1 MIRAFNA
8 TADEV
13 RHILANETGQAW
25 RPAKPQPRPGTRPYG
40 MRGKRERTGW
50 TWKDLDTTSRR
61 TLECALIRAAPYQ
74 PGDVLWVREAWLV
87 AADMDGYSTFY
98 RADGEDIPGPWHY
111 SITMPRKHS
120 RIDIEITAVAAKQV
134 RAVTG
139 DDAIA
144 AGCFVPNHG
153 SVSQVFIN
161 RFRER
166 WNSLYAQRGLGW
178 AINPWAWV
186 FDWRRIKP

>member
-1 MIRAFNA
+1 MARAFNA

-13 RHILANETGQAW
+13 RLMLANETGQLW
-25 RPAKPQPRPGTRPYG
+25 RPAKPQPEAH
-40 MRGKRERTGW
+40 KRLPHEVQQIGW
-50 TWKDLDTTSRR
+50 RWKDLDTTSRR

-120 RIDIEITAVAAKQV
+120 RIDIEVTAVAVKHVGNVWQ
-134 RAVTG
+134 
-139 DDAIA
+139 
-144 AGCFVPNHG
+144 
-153 SVSQVFIN
+153 
-161 RFRER
+161 
-166 WNSLYAQRGLGW
+166 
-178 AINPWAWV
+178 WV